1 MENIRINFVD
11 SKTETEKTVEVTG
24 EYVFTHIF
32 ARLLPSDD
40 YPVTALAGGG
50 LYFVYFLDLRDCG
63 YNGDIPLPGH
73 VVYDA
78 FEEEDKSIIS
88 TFLHMSALNYM
99 RTKKTVLLPLNDI
112 ANACGD
118 MTKFADDEWRVLNT
132 PSEFGMDLYLF
143 ASNDI
148 DTPAL
153 LLDPMTDKKIR
164 ALEPFKN
171 GYYIVPSSIHEVL
184 LVPITPAAN
193 PEALRSCTKTV
204 NSAVVA
210 PNEILGDHIYKLGEH
225 GYEIVV

>member
-32 ARLLPSDD
+32 ARLLPNND
-40 YPVTALAGGG
+40 YPVTALAGDG
-50 LYFVYFLDLRDCG
+50 LYLVYFLDLRDCG

-78 FEEEDKSIIS
+78 FEDEDKSIIS
-88 TFLHMSALNYM
+88 MFLQMSALNYM
-99 RTKKTVLLPLNDI
+99 RTKKTVLLPLTDI

-118 MTKFADDEWRVLNT
+118 MTKFADDEWRVLKT
-132 PSEFGMDLYLF
+132 PSEFGMDMYLF

-148 DTPAL
+148 DTPTL
-153 LLDPMTDKKIR
+153 LLDPITDKKIR
-164 ALEPFKN
+164 MLEPFKN

-184 LVPITPAAN
+184 LVPITKTAD

-204 NSAVVA
+204 NSTVVA
-210 PNEILGDHIYKLGEH
+210 PNEILGDHIYKLGDH
-225 GYEIVV
+225 DYEIVV